1 VGHFTAKTKAFFE
14 KYLNDPHVTWKY
26 TRREIARINLVAKW
40 FAANDKNAL
49 EMLDLERSND

>member
-1 VGHFTAKTKAFFE
+1 VGHVTAKTKAFFE
-14 KYLNDPHVTWKY
+14 KFFNDPHVTWKY
-26 TRREIARINLVAKW
+26 TRREIARINLAAKW